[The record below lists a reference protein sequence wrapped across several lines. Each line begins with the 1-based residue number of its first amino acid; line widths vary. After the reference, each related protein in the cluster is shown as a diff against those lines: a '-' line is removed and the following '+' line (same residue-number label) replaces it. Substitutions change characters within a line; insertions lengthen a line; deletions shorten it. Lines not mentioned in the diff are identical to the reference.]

1 MLLVFCDQQIDGILW
16 NRDFADG
23 VFRFR
28 ARDVGFARIVA
39 SGLLADRDGLI
50 FDVQVRPLER
60 HQLALA
66 QAADEFQIEHRQDAA
81 LLGCGQIGPNL
92 LWRQNFH
99 FVLLDFRRDAVVR
112 RISDDQALCHRA
124 VERVVQHRVDAAN
137 CGGAQPRLLALLRF
151 PQPAMLLQIF
161 VESLQ
166 VAPCQLFQWNIPDA
180 RRDMQFDA
188 APVVFGSREP
198 QMRLRVEFIPCLQ
211 PSAEGVLVRPPH
223 IDGFRFRNCLCQFF
237 FYLRLRLTKDVLNQ
251 PLAGLFVIPSFWVI
265 ALKKAEP
272 VFFSR

>member
-1 MLLVFCDQQIDGILW
+1 MKSQVFQSGVFQNFLVDVDHRIRMVHLACFRRWEHPWAAGMLLVLCNQQIDGILW
-16 NRDFADG
+16 NRDFANE

-28 ARDVGFARIVA
+28 ACDIGFACVV
-39 SGLLADRDGLI
+39 SSCLFADRDGLI

-137 CGGAQPRLLALLRF
+137 RRVAQPRL
-151 PQPAMLLQIF
+151 PAF
-161 VESLQ
+161 
-166 VAPCQLFQWNIPDA
+166 
-180 RRDMQFDA
+180 
-188 APVVFGSREP
+188 
-198 QMRLRVEFIPCLQ
+198 
-211 PSAEGVLVRPPH
+211 
-223 IDGFRFRNCLCQFF
+223 LC
-237 FYLRLRLTKDVLNQ
+237 
-251 PLAGLFVIPSFWVI
+251 
-265 ALKKAEP
+265 
-272 VFFSR
+272 FS